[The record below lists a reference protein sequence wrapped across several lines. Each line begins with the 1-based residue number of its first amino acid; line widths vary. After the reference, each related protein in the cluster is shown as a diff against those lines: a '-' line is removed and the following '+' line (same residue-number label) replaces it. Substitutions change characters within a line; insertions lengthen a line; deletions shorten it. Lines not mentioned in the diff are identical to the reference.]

1 MKKYDVFISYS
12 RKDYVDEKRN
22 VIPDNVVSKI
32 KDALSSAEITY
43 WFDED
48 GIDHGDDFADKIV
61 ANIEASEI
69 FVFLSTINSNSSPW
83 TRKEIACAHE
93 MDKKIIPVR
102 IDASKYDRSVMLRI
116 ADLDYLDYEK
126 NPEKGIKDLVEAVKH
141 HIFEKQEQERKK
153 REEVENTKKR
163 ELLEKEIKAIKSQI
177 DDFELKTSEL
187 EVVRK
192 KLIIEIERLSD
203 ETEKKCLIGIVNRNK
218 QIDGKEL
225 EVKDRKITELE
236 TEISDL
242 YEKIR
247 NFEKKIAEQ
256 EKTTKEEGTFDKDK
270 KLYRT
275 RTSNRLSLKKVF
287 VREWTELKEAMSKKH
302 WIVNVLYIV
311 GIIVAFSALG
321 LFLEIGADYSSI
333 ASAYFAIEWGYC
345 ILKNNPL
352 GFILSLLF
360 CFFICLDFGL
370 EVMIFILPLIIFSI
384 VVLLIRKNGVSAFA
398 VLKNNS
404 IQDLEWS
411 TAVSHFLIIAVFC
424 FIYYM
429 LFIWF
434 I

>member
-1 MKKYDVFISYS
+1 MRKYDVFISYS

-22 VIPDNVVSKI
+22 LIPDNVVSKI

-69 FVFLSTINSNSSPW
+69 FVFLSTINSNSSQW

-93 MDKKIIPVR
+93 MNKKIIPVR

-116 ADLDYLDYEK
+116 ADLDYLDYAK

-187 EVVRK
+187 EVLRN

-203 ETEKKCLIGIVNRNK
+203 ETERKCLIGIVNRNK
-218 QIDGKEL
+218 QVDNKEL
-225 EVKDRKITELE
+225 EAKDRKIAELE

-247 NFEKKIAEQ
+247 NFEKKTAEQ
-256 EKTTKEEGTFDKDK
+256 EKITKKECA
-270 KLYRT
+270 
-275 RTSNRLSLKKVF
+275 LKKFF
-287 VREWTELKEAMSKKH
+287 VREWTGLKEAMSKKH

-311 GIIVAFSALG
+311 GIIVAFSALC
-321 LFLEIGADYSSI
+321 LFFEIGADYLI
-333 ASAYFAIEWGYC
+333 ASALCAIEWGYF

-352 GFILSLLF
+352 GFIFSLLF
-360 CFFICLDFGL
+360 CFFICLYLGL

-384 VVLLIRKNGVSAFA
+384 AVLLIRKNGVSAFA

-404 IQDLEWS
+404 IQDMKWS
-411 TAVSHFLIIAVFC
+411 TAVSHILIIAVFY

-429 LFIWF
+429 FI
-434 I
+434 

>member
-1 MKKYDVFISYS
+1 MILLSYVIFFIHLRIPKLLPMERNKYDVFISYS
-12 RKDYVDEKRN
+12 RKDYKDEKGN

-163 ELLEKEIKAIKSQI
+163 ELLEKEIIAIKSRI

-225 EVKDRKITELE
+225 EVKDRKIAELE

-311 GIIVAFSALG
+311 GIIVALPVGYFSIEIGNAY
-321 LFLEIGADYSSI
+321 LFL
-333 ASAYFAIEWGYC
+333 SAFFAIAWGYC

-370 EVMIFILPLIIFSI
+370 EVMIFIFPLIIFSI
-384 VVLLIRKNGVSAFA
+384 AVLLIRKNGVSAFA

-404 IQDLEWS
+404 IQDME
-411 TAVSHFLIIAVFC
+411 
-424 FIYYM
+424 
-429 LFIWF
+429 
-434 I
+434 